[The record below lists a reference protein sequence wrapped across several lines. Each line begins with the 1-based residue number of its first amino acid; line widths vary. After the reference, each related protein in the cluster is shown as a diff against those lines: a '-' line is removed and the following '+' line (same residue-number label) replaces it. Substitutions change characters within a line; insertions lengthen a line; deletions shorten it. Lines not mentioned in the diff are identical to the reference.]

1 MALKIRLRR
10 MGRKKAPT
18 YRIVV
23 AESSSPRDGRFVA
36 NIGHYNPRTEP
47 LTLVVDR
54 EKSLEWIAKGAV
66 PTETVDALLRKAGVF
81 GPAPTVVETAVEAVK
96 TTAKRATK
104 GAVKAAGAVKDTV
117 QDAVGAAAGAVGA
130 AVETVTDAV
139 SDAVEAVR
147 ERVAGEGDEAPAPET
162 AGAAEAAVPEAEG
175 TEAEATEGEKPE

>member
-36 NIGHYNPRTEP
+36 NLGHYNPRTEP

-54 EKSLEWIAKGAV
+54 ERSLEWIAKGAV

-81 GPAPTVVETAVEAVK
+81 SPAPTMVENAVEAVK
-96 TTAKRATK
+96 STAKRATQ
-104 GAVKAAGAVKDTV
+104 GAAKAAGAVKDAAVEVKDTV
-117 QDAVGAAAGAVGA
+117 QDAVGAA
-130 AVETVTDAV
+130 VETVSEKVADV
-139 SDAVEAVR
+139 VEAVR
-147 ERVAGEGDEAPAPET
+147 ERVGGGEDEAPAPET
-162 AGAAEAAVPEAEG
+162 AGASEAAVPEAEG
-175 TEAEATEGEKPE
+175 TEAEKPAE